1 MAGLGSHQQFQEL
14 QSFMVREVQDVQ
26 LHISGL
32 HPRVELSEQSR
43 ALLRPQLTKAVEV
56 LTQLILRLIPATPV
70 AVVQVDLVLSSCA
83 TRPPKIW
90 PLMELGL
97 VESNSQ
103 LR

>member
-14 QSFMVREVQDVQ
+14 QSFMVREVQDV
-26 LHISGL
+26 HFHSGL
-32 HPRVELSEQSR
+32 HTRVELSEQAR

-56 LTQLILRLIPATPV
+56 LTHLVLRLIPATPV